1 MTLRPGSVPWLLRHE
16 LRLGWRRYR
25 VGSRKLSIGLILGAV
40 AVVAQLAGI
49 GMAALLPATFP
60 TLADQLALLN
70 VILLA
75 ATGLMLSQALDVA
88 MAALF
93 ERQDLDWLMASPV
106 PLRRVLVVRML
117 GIAATV
123 AAMWLLI
130 LGATANALALMGDA
144 GWLAAYPVV
153 GAMALV
159 VAAAGAAL
167 AVGLV
172 ARLGLTR
179 ARRAVGTVGLVIG
192 GVTFLASQSAALL
205 SPDLKSSLWQA
216 LSPPCCGVPSGAG
229 WWPARAL
236 MGDPAPLAAVL
247 LAALLVASGAAWAL
261 ARHFAAGAA
270 LDPPR
275 HVAAVDDAGR
285 GLDARR
291 FRRGRFGA
299 LLRKELRLLQRTPNL
314 VGQVVFQVVYMVP
327 GAVGLWRDG
336 GQSAALGLATILV
349 FVAGEA
355 TRLLISETAGA
366 DKAADLAGTAPVRR
380 RAVVGAKM
388 AAAGLGIVA
397 LTALPVLVVGTAQPE
412 VVPAL
417 LAGLACVTVA
427 GMLLGLWRPIVSRRG
442 DLGGRQA
449 GLGING
455 VMALVT
461 SVCWTGATWL
471 AMTGS
476 AWAAVPAGVALAVLA
491 GARPTATPYSGSL
504 AQFRKNKT

>member
-25 VGSRKLSIGLILGAV
+25 VGARKWSIGLILGVV

-49 GMAALLPATFP
+49 GMAVLLPATFP
-60 TLADQLALLN
+60 ALADQLAVLS
-70 VILLA
+70 VVLLA

-106 PLRRVLVVRML
+106 PLRQVLVVRML

-123 AAMWLLI
+123 AAIWLLI
-130 LGATANALALMGDA
+130 LGATANALAVMGQP

-153 GAMALV
+153 GAIALV
-159 VAAAGAAL
+159 VAAAGSAL

-172 ARLGLTR
+172 AWLGLRR
-179 ARRAVGTVGLVIG
+179 ARRTVGALGLVIG

-205 SPDLKSSLWQA
+205 SPELKTSLWQA
-216 LSPPCCGVPSGAG
+216 VSPPCCGVPSGVA

-247 LAALLVASGAAWAL
+247 LSALAVASGAAWAL

-275 HVAAVDDAGR
+275 PVGAAQDAGR
-285 GLDARR
+285 GLDAGQ
-291 FRRGRFGA
+291 FRIGRFGA
-299 LLRKELRLLQRTPNL
+299 LLRKELRLLRRTPNL
-314 VGQVVFQVVYMVP
+314 IGQVMFQLVYAVP
-327 GAVGLWRDG
+327 GAVALWRDG
-336 GQSAALGLATILV
+336 GLTGAIGLGTISV

-355 TRLLISETAGA
+355 TRLLISTTAGA
-366 DKAADLAGTAPVRR
+366 DGAADLAGTAPVRP
-380 RAVVGAKM
+380 RAVVAAKM
-388 AAAGLGIVA
+388 TAAGLGAAA
-397 LTALPVLVVGTAQPE
+397 LMSLPVLAVGTADPGL
-412 VVPAL
+412 VPAL
-417 LAGLACVTVA
+417 VAGLACVTV
-427 GMLLGLWRPIVSRRG
+427 GGLLLGLWRPIVSRRG
-442 DLGGRQA
+442 DLGARQA

-455 VMALVT
+455 VLALVT
-461 SVCWTGATWL
+461 SACWTGATWL

-476 AWAAVPAGVALAVLA
+476 AWAAVPAGIALAVMA
-491 GARPTATPYSGSL
+491 GARPKGMVRA
-504 AQFRKNKT
+504 R

>member
-25 VGSRKLSIGLILGAV
+25 VGARRWSIGLILGIV

-49 GMAALLPATFP
+49 GMAVLLPTTFP
-60 TLADQLALLN
+60 DLADQLALLTI
-70 VILLA
+70 ILLA

-123 AAMWLLI
+123 ATMWLLI
-130 LGATANALALMGDA
+130 LGATANALALMGQP

-153 GAMALV
+153 GALALV

-179 ARRAVGTVGLVIG
+179 ARRAVGALGLVIG

-205 SPDLKSSLWQA
+205 SPELKSSLWQA
-216 LSPPCCGVPSGAG
+216 LSPPCCGVPSGPG

-247 LAALLVASGAAWAL
+247 LAALAVASGAAWAL

-275 HVAAVDDAGR
+275 PSDAARDAGP
-285 GLDARR
+285 GLDASR

-299 LLRKELRLLQRTPNL
+299 LLHKEVRLLRRTPNL
-314 VGQVVFQVVYMVP
+314 IGQVVFQLVYAVP

-336 GQSAALGLATILV
+336 GLVAALGLGTISV

-355 TRLLISETAGA
+355 TRLLISGTAGA
-366 DKAADLAGTAPVRR
+366 DGAAELAGTAPVRR
-380 RAVVGAKM
+380 RAVVAAKM
-388 AAAGLGIVA
+388 TAAGFGTVA
-397 LTALPVLVVGTAQPE
+397 LMSLPVMAVGMAHPGL
-412 VVPAL
+412 VPAL
-417 LAGLACVTVA
+417 VAGLACVT
-427 GMLLGLWRPIVSRRG
+427 GGGLLLGLWRPIVSRRG
-442 DLGGRQA
+442 DLGARQA
-449 GLGING
+449 GLGVNG
-455 VMALVT
+455 VLALVT
-461 SVCWTGATWL
+461 SAAWTGATWL

-476 AWAAVPAGVALAVLA
+476 VWAAAPAGIALAVMI
-491 GARPTATPYSGSL
+491 GARPKSDPL
-504 AQFRKNKT
+504 